1 MVATLATLSTGVL
14 SAQDNYRPWLVG
26 AGVST
31 VDFKVPERSFVK
43 DWFGY
48 PDMNVGFRVNAA
60 RYIKKGITA
69 EAGFAYASIKGSSLF
84 DRFFIFTVIF

>member
-31 VDFKVPERSFVK
+31 VDFKEV
-43 DWFGY
+43 
-48 PDMNVGFRVNAA
+48 
-60 RYIKKGITA
+60 
-69 EAGFAYASIKGSSLF
+69 
-84 DRFFIFTVIF
+84 

>member
-1 MVATLATLSTGVL
+1 MNRIKILMVATLATLSTGVL

-31 VDFKVPERSFVK
+31 VDFKVPERSVIK

-60 RYIKKGITA
+60 RYIKKGLMQALRKTKIT
-69 EAGFAYASIKGSSLF
+69 SPM
-84 DRFFIFTVIF
+84 